1 MAIPGGTDPVAA
13 AGAGS
18 GSGSGPAAGGAAAS
32 GAAAGGAAADVGGH
46 LLFRAGGVQG
56 STHSFLAAPPEPG
69 TMWLFPG
76 GLPHCVMPFSDGGEA
91 HAGGPREPPADLGDR
106 ISVAVNFEEAAP
118 PLAVTSV
125 LPSPVCCM

>member
-18 GSGSGPAAGGAAAS
+18 GSGSGSGGP
-32 GAAAGGAAADVGGH
+32 AAGGAAADVGGH
-46 LLFRAGGVQG
+46 LLFRAGGVRG
-56 STHSFLAAPPEPG
+56 SSHSFLAVPPEPG

-76 GLPHCVMPFSDGGEA
+76 GLPHCVMPFSDSGEA
-91 HAGGPREPPADLGDR
+91 HAGGPAAPRADRRDRHGDR

-125 LPSPVCCM
+125 LASPAG